1 MLKSKFGGKG
11 FYSYICINKKTTMNK
26 ETVFWA
32 LYYHIFEAIK
42 GGIDA
47 ITFVGEQRE
56 AAEYF
61 QNWINTNY

>member
-1 MLKSKFGGKG
+1 
-11 FYSYICINKKTTMNK
+11 MNK

-42 GGIDA
+42 DGIDA

-61 QNWINTNY
+61 QNWIHTNY